1 MRPGA
6 VGGAGAAPGLW
17 LEWDRAGV
25 RSRLP
30 LNRPLSIGRDATCD
44 VRLAVPTVSRR
55 HAVVSI
61 SAGQPVVDASTST
74 NGIRLDRGRADR
86 VVLSLGQTFQIG
98 EVVFRVVAG
107 PTAPVVS
114 RPNVGR
120 PGAPMVPVGRAGLS
134 PQTQR
139 RNVPPFAAIGAI
151 GLVVVVVVVVIG
163 VALASGLGSGGK
175 QAAAT
180 SSDGLG
186 IAPPVEKVA
195 DDWLS
200 APPVTDGVTLKYPAD
215 WHSDSSTDGSHVA
228 LRQPDSPTDRPVPTI
243 SIAFD
248 PGVAVTEPPSRKGM
262 STPEQVT
269 VAGLQGWEYYQVG
282 LVTPDASTFI
292 DLPYHGGRLQITAT
306 RGPAV
311 NLVPQLDEILKT
323 MEVAP

>member
-1 MRPGA
+1 VRPGA
-6 VGGAGAAPGLW
+6 VGVASAASGLW
-17 LEWDRAGV
+17 LEWDRLGV

-30 LNRPLSIGRDATCD
+30 LDRPLAIGRDAACD
-44 VRLAVPTVSRR
+44 IRLPDPTVSRR

-61 SAGQPVVDASTST
+61 SAGRPVVDATGST

-86 VVLSLGQTFQIG
+86 VVLSLGQVFQIG
-98 EVVFRVVAG
+98 GTTFRVVAG
-107 PTAPVVS
+107 PAALVAS
-114 RPNVGR
+114 RPN
-120 PGAPMVPVGRAGLS
+120 VGRAGLS

-139 RNVPPFAAIGAI
+139 PNLLPFAAVGAI
-151 GLVVVVVVVVIG
+151 GLVVVVAVVVIG
-163 VALASGLGSGGK
+163 VALAGGLGSGG
-175 QAAAT
+175 AHLAAT

-186 IAPPVEKVA
+186 IAPPVEMVA
-195 DDWLS
+195 DDWHA
-200 APPVTDGVTLKYPAD
+200 APPVTDRVTLKYPAD
-215 WHSDSSTDGSHVA
+215 WHAERSSDSRFVA

-262 STPEQVT
+262 STPERVT
-269 VAGLQGWEYYQVG
+269 VAGLQGWEYHQVG

-311 NLVPQLDEILKT
+311 NLVPQLDEMLKT

>member
-1 MRPGA
+1 
-6 VGGAGAAPGLW
+6 LW
-17 LEWDRAGV
+17 LDWERAGV

-30 LNRPLSIGRDATCD
+30 LDRPLTIGRDAVCD
-44 VRLAVPTVSRR
+44 VRLPDPTVSRR

-61 SAGQPVVDASTST
+61 SAGQPVVDATGST
-74 NGIRLDRGRADR
+74 NGIRMDRGRADR
-86 VVLSLGQTFQIG
+86 VALSIGQSFQIG
-98 EVVFRVVAG
+98 GTTFRVVAG
-107 PTAPVVS
+107 PAAPAAP
-114 RPNVGR
+114 RPNMGQSGMLVG
-120 PGAPMVPVGRAGLS
+120 GAGLR
-134 PQTQR
+134 PQAQR
-139 RNVPPFAAIGAI
+139 QNLLPFAAIGAI
-151 GLVVVVVVVVIG
+151 GLVTVLVVGVV
-163 VALASGLGSGGK
+163 LANSLSSGGGHT
-175 QAAAT
+175 AAT

-186 IAPPVEKVA
+186 VAPPVEKVA

-215 WHSDSSTDGSHVA
+215 WQADRSTDGSHVA

-243 SIAFD
+243 GIAFD

-262 STPEQVT
+262 STPERVT
-269 VAGLQGWEYYQVG
+269 VAGLQGWEYHQVG

-311 NLVPQLDEILKT
+311 NLVPQLDEMLKT